1 MSRLE
6 QWAVV
11 RAQIS
16 PYMAPEQPLQCLQ
29 GILSDHGRMPD
40 GSDVTTSPIIGKR
53 LVDLGI
59 GEQRYVVV
67 TRSGT
72 EYLLGA
78 IDPLYEDIF
87 PDAEVRLFKSL
98 PEV

>member
-59 GEQRYVVV
+59 GEQGYIEICGFFCLGIKPKAWDD
-67 TRSGT
+67 GT
-72 EYLLGA
+72 
-78 IDPLYEDIF
+78 
-87 PDAEVRLFKSL
+87 
-98 PEV
+98 